1 MAKSVVGAEQLGRSL
16 VQQHH
21 GNGGHNTFRQHVGAV
36 VSQAVD
42 PRGQTI
48 AQVAPDQH
56 AGQKAA
62 QETQHAHGGGAH
74 GHADQL
80 VFERLGKYAGK
91 PQKGE
96 GQHIIQQDHAHQRQQ
111 AGRRGRIKAQQHL
124 QQAVHKAGEQAPLD
138 PVAEGYQNE
147 RHHAEQRD
155 GAAVGQLI
163 DFDVGQDGAQRNH
176 QGAFY
181 HNARFGVRG

>member
-21 GNGGHNTFRQHVGAV
+21 GNGGHNTFWQHVGAV

-62 QETQHAHGGGAH
+62 QETQHAHGGGATATPTSLFLN
-74 GHADQL
+74 GLANT
-80 VFERLGKYAGK
+80 
-91 PQKGE
+91 
-96 GQHIIQQDHAHQRQQ
+96 Q
-111 AGRRGRIKAQQHL
+111 ASPRKEKAST
-124 QQAVHKAGEQAPLD
+124 
-138 PVAEGYQNE
+138 
-147 RHHAEQRD
+147 
-155 GAAVGQLI
+155 
-163 DFDVGQDGAQRNH
+163 
-176 QGAFY
+176 
-181 HNARFGVRG
+181 

>member
-62 QETQHAHGGGAH
+62 HKTQEACNSRTDGY
-74 GHADQL
+74 AD
-80 VFERLGKYAGK
+80 
-91 PQKGE
+91 
-96 GQHIIQQDHAHQRQQ
+96 
-111 AGRRGRIKAQQHL
+111 
-124 QQAVHKAGEQAPLD
+124 
-138 PVAEGYQNE
+138 
-147 RHHAEQRD
+147 
-155 GAAVGQLI
+155 
-163 DFDVGQDGAQRNH
+163 
-176 QGAFY
+176 
-181 HNARFGVRG
+181 